1 MSTNYNLIIQIIIK
15 NGVTVLNF
23 LKIWSSLP
31 INNNKNGQNMNR
43 DQ

>member
-23 LKIWSSLP
+23 LKIWYSLP
-31 INNNKNGQNMNR
+31 INNKNGQNMNR